1 MIERMVE
8 ERLRQWL
15 ESSTTKNEATVRIK
29 ETFDTSQPIDSV
41 TGTPPLQ
48 RRVTERSESQEKN
61 DARIQ
66 RLATT
71 SARIETDICTETD
84 LTTNVAVSDRE
95 DNSFD
100 NAVINSE
107 EQKGNKT
114 LVFLQVAADCMIAI
128 FMLWLLL
135 TVGRAIKQF

>member
-1 MIERMVE
+1 MIDRMVE
-8 ERLRQWL
+8 ERFHQLL
-15 ESSTTKNEATVRIK
+15 ESTTTKDEETERIT
-29 ETFDTSQPIDSV
+29 EIFDTSQPIDSV

-66 RLATT
+66 RLATA